1 MTISLLRP
9 NINIELYTPLY
20 VRAKTPTESFNK
32 ADSLPFLDKRKQ
44 SATVIVAKERT
55 QTRNG
60 VTKNPLNP

>member
-1 MTISLLRP
+1 M
-9 NINIELYTPLY
+9 Y

-32 ADSLPFLDKRKQ
+32 ADSLPLLDKRKQ